1 MFMNLNVSMSPK
13 KIAGVFHRAA
23 SMQSTTPGSALPVFG
38 PVGLELTEE
47 IINRLRVVHFVCSP
61 FGLPSLVLAGHVG
74 LSFRRGFSLPTHPQT
89 ESSAQPTKARKFVIL
104 YLLICVPRVNAFS
117 YILALLLINTEK
129 MNLFGL

>member
-1 MFMNLNVSMSPK
+1 MSPCLQRK
-13 KIAGVFHRAA
+13 LQAVSIAQHPCK
-23 SMQSTTPGSALPVFG
+23 STTPGSALPVFG

-47 IINRLRVVHFVCSP
+47 IINRLSVVHFVCSP